1 MRASLNARAMM
12 ALAAI
17 VIGVAMS
24 GIARAHE
31 GHDHGAP
38 PPPVSTTI
46 APRAETSSA
55 ELELVLIAR
64 GTELII
70 HLDAFR
76 TNAPID
82 NASMEID
89 SPAGVLKPAARGNGV
104 YAVAAPF
111 LAKPGSYDLAI
122 TVDANGSVD
131 ILTATLKVPDAIGS
145 APASR
150 RGAWFAGP
158 ALAQDLRQRIADGS
172 GSVWLTLVSGFAAG
186 IAVGRLLWCRGNRKS
201 VASGAGLAAALIG
214 GLLLLP
220 GWNAWADAPT
230 VSGSRDIAQRLP
242 DGALFVPKPTQHILA
257 LRTLFTEERVHHL
270 AVELPGRIIPSPNA
284 SGLVQASI
292 GGRLSPPPGGFKPLG
307 TPVKAGDIL
316 AYVRPPL
323 PLADATAQQQQA
335 RELDQQI
342 SIVTRRVE
350 RYRSLASTAAIARS
364 QLEDAETE
372 LKGLQARRANLDR
385 VQREPEALIAPVDG
399 VIAAANA
406 VAGQMA
412 EPNAVIFQI
421 VDPAV
426 LWIEA
431 LSYEAK
437 AINGTARALL
447 SDGRAI
453 ELEYLGTGFAD
464 RNQAVPTQFAIKGST
479 AGMRAGQFVTV
490 LASTTDDRRGI
501 AVPREAVLRGSNGQT
516 LVYEHTNAERFVA
529 REVRVEPLD
538 GALVIIVAG
547 IEPGRRIVTQG
558 AELLNQ
564 IR

>member
-1 MRASLNARAMM
+1 MPVSLTARAMV
-12 ALAAI
+12 ALAI
-17 VIGVAMS
+17 MLLGVAIS

-38 PPPVSTTI
+38 PPPVSATI
-46 APRAETSSA
+46 APRAETSSS

-64 GTELII
+64 GNELII
-70 HLDAFR
+70 HVDAFR

-82 NASMEID
+82 NASLEID
-89 SPAGVLKPAARGNGV
+89 SPAGVLKPVARGSGA

-131 ILTATLKVPDAIGS
+131 ILTATLKVPDAT
-145 APASR
+145 AAATASR
-150 RGAWFAGP
+150 SGGWFAGP
-158 ALAQDLRQRIADGS
+158 ALAQDLRFADGGRS
-172 GSVWLTLVSGFAAG
+172 AWLTLAVGFAAG
-186 IAVGRLLWCRGNRKS
+186 IAVARLLSRRGNRKGL
-201 VASGAGLAAALIG
+201 ASGAGVAAALMI
-214 GLLLLP
+214 GLLPLP
-220 GWNAWADAPT
+220 GSNAWADAPHI
-230 VSGSRDIAQRLP
+230 GQSRDLAQRLP

-257 LRTLFTEERVHHL
+257 LRTLFTEERMHHR

-307 TPVKAGDIL
+307 TRVKAGDVL

-342 SIVTRRVE
+342 AIVTRKVE
-350 RYRSLASTAAIARS
+350 RYRTLMATAAIARS
-364 QLEDAETE
+364 QMEDAETE
-372 LKGLQARRANLDR
+372 LRGLHARRANLDR
-385 VQREPEALIAPVDG
+385 IQREPEALIAPVDG
-399 VIAAANA
+399 IIAAANA

-437 AINGTARALL
+437 AINGTAKALF
-447 SDGRAI
+447 SDGRTV

-490 LASTTDDRRGI
+490 LASTSDDRRGI
-501 AVPREAVLRGSNGQT
+501 AVPREAVLRGSNGQN

-538 GALVIIVAG
+538 GAQVMIAAG